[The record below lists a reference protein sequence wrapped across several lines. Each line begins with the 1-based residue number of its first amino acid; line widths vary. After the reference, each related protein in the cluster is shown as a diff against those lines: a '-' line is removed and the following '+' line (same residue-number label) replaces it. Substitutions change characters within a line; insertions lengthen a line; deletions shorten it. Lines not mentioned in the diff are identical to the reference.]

1 MTAYLC
7 ELRQILVVY
16 VSTILQSYKLYLQ
29 NRRPGSMLQQAFK
42 HLFIALTLFVLI
54 FSARTLAE
62 DSRGEVVGINGCVY
76 VSDAS
81 GERTTVEE
89 AGMAVREADT
99 VVTGEGSSAIIRF
112 NDGVLSVLD
121 EKSRLRVE
129 KTSWLSHLGGRV
141 YFTFRKVFGGKRQ
154 ITTRFATLGIR
165 GTTFIVYDDDSG
177 QGVALQEG
185 VLDIESDGEAFE
197 LYKQQRVDEFEAF
210 KQQRLQQQQELGEEF
225 DDYKQQLQHEFIEY
239 RDSFTLQPD
248 TLVRFDGTRVI
259 ESRID
264 DSVKETFEDFE
275 MIAGELLEEFREQS
289 QQHREM
295 LENKQ
300 VLDEEDFYE

>member
-1 MTAYLC
+1 
-7 ELRQILVVY
+7 
-16 VSTILQSYKLYLQ
+16 
-29 NRRPGSMLQQAFK
+29 MLQQAFK
-42 HLFIALTLFVLI
+42 HFFFTLTIFVLI

-62 DSRGEVVGINGCVY
+62 DFRGELIGVNGCVY
-76 VSDAS
+76 ISDAS
-81 GERTTVEE
+81 GDRKPVEE
-89 AGMAVREADT
+89 TGLAVREMDT
-99 VVTGEGSSAIIRF
+99 VITEEGSSAIIRF

-154 ITTRFATLGIR
+154 ISTRFATLGIR

-185 VLDIESDGEAFE
+185 VLDIESDGAAFE
-197 LYKQQRVDEFEAF
+197 LYRQQRVDDFEAF
-210 KQQRLQQQQELGEEF
+210 RQQRLQQQQELHEEF
-225 DDYKQQLQHEFIEY
+225 DEYKKQLQREFVEY
-239 RDSFTLQPD
+239 RDNFSLQPEHI
-248 TLVRFDGTRVI
+248 VRFDGARVDESRFDDAVI
-259 ESRID
+259 E
-264 DSVKETFEDFE
+264 EFEDFE

-295 LENKQ
+295 HENKQ
-300 VLDEEDFYE
+300 ALDEEDFYE